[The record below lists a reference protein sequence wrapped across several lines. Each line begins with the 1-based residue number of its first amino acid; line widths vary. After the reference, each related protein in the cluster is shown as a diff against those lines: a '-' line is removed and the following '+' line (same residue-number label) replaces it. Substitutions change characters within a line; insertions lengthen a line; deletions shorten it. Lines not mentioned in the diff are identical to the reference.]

1 MDYKIKEE
9 TLSGIADAI
18 RSKSGSSETIK
29 VSEFAEQIGT
39 ISTGPDIELLE
50 NLPITVN
57 FSSGNQLITAPEGT
71 AVKSAVIQKP
81 GNLVSEN
88 IAEGI
93 DIAGVIGA
101 LPPGL
106 NLVYKYVKFNGTGNI
121 QTVTHDLGVVPDIAI
136 LECKIGPNNF
146 KNWLMHAYGFSA
158 AFRTLVGGINVAIN
172 YFYTNSS
179 GAYAMGSNP
188 TGIDNTSSSFILN
201 NANKSTIVIG
211 NSSYKP
217 YNTHSYGLLVI
228 GGLTK
233 TEEG

>member
-18 RSKSGSSETIK
+18 RNKSGKAGAILTAD
-29 VSEFAEQIGT
+29 FAENINGIDTSKPEEKANVALDFSGGDMTVAPGT
-39 ISTGPDIELLE
+39 GKVFSEVSIPKPE
-50 NLPITVN
+50 NLI
-57 FSSGNQLITAPEGT
+57 
-71 AVKSAVIQKP
+71 
-81 GNLVSEN
+81 SEN

-106 NLVYKYVKFNGTGNI
+106 NLVYKYVKFTGTGNI

-179 GAYAMGSNP
+179 GVYAMGSNP